1 MPSGFALQVGCPSG
15 GQGPD
20 LSGQTSLSLHF
31 LSPVILLKWL
41 FAYLLHQFTAS
52 LQFTL
57 GSAAVPLRWVEVE
70 KLRLLS

>member
-52 LQFTL
+52 SPL